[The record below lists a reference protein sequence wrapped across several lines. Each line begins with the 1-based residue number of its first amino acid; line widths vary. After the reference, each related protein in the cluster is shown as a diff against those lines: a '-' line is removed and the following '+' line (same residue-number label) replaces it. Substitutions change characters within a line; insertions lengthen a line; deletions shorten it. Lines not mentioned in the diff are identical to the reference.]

1 MSGEACIKAM
11 KESIDGVGSQI
22 IIDYINILCDE
33 ASEWFGEQSGS
44 LFYSQLS
51 NHVCG
56 WHAGEGGGQ
65 SSVRY

>member
-1 MSGEACIKAM
+1 M
-11 KESIDGVGSQI
+11 KQSIGGMGSQI
-22 IIDYINILCDE
+22 INEYINILCDQ
-33 ASEWFGEQSGS
+33 AIAQCGKQSGS

-56 WHAGEGGGQ
+56 LHAGEGGGQ